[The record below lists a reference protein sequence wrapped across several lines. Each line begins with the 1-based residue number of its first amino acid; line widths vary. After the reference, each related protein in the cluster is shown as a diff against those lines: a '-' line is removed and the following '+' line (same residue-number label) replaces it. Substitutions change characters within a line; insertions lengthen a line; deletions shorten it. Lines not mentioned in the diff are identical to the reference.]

1 MKRKSVIISIVLII
15 VIVLL
20 IGMLYKSKKEV
31 NLNESFKL
39 KVNESVSIKDENL
52 KITLVSAKDNTCSDD
67 VQCIQQGE
75 INYTVI
81 VNTETIEFGTEL
93 NKEKSYNN
101 YKLIIDDDNNS
112 IKYLKMKVEKNR
124 RHI

>member
-67 VQCIQQGE
+67 VQCI
-75 INYTVI
+75 
-81 VNTETIEFGTEL
+81 
-93 NKEKSYNN
+93 
-101 YKLIIDDDNNS
+101 
-112 IKYLKMKVEKNR
+112 
-124 RHI
+124 